1 MKHHTSL
8 YLLGALCGI
17 LLLLTACSQ
26 NSSSGS
32 VLNSAAGTSTV
43 RTPTHAS
50 TTPTTASTA
59 ATKVAFTQYKGD
71 GYTINYPKNWKV
83 TKGVNAVTFN
93 DPNSIANFVVQIA
106 PNPKGTI
113 KPDKPVST
121 VLNSVQKGGKN
132 YKKLNLPATTTI
144 NGVTWTQAGATAD
157 ISAQGKTQSEKM
169 VTLATNHEVPGRET
183 TLFSIVYASS
193 TQNFD
198 RDDRSIFHPM
208 LQSFKFV

>member
-1 MKHHTSL
+1 MKHPTSRSL
-8 YLLGALCGI
+8 IGALCGF
-17 LLLLTACSQ
+17 LLLLTACFP
-26 NSSSGS
+26 NRSSGS
-32 VLNSAAGTSTV
+32 VLNSPAGTSTV
-43 RTPTHAS
+43 RTPVS
-50 TTPTTASTA
+50 TTPASTA
-59 ATKVAFTQYKGD
+59 TTKVAFTQYKGD

-93 DPNSIANFVVQIA
+93 DPNSSANFVVQRA
-106 PNPKGTI
+106 PNPKGI
-113 KPDKPVST
+113 MKPDKPVST
-121 VLNSVQKGGKN
+121 VLSSVQKSGKH

-157 ISAQGKTQSEKM
+157 LPTHGKMQNEKM
-169 VTLATNHEVPGRET
+169 VTLATNHAVPGRET

-198 RDDRSIFHPM
+198 HDDRSIFHPM